1 MVKFTNYNCCDRK
14 SAHDT
19 VSSVQQHFFK
29 RPTDSVTEM
38 IEARPIISR
47 PSKAESMNGCPD
59 PFIST
64 YNISPTLHLSYL
76 SRGSIVTRRDFF
88 AALFSFL
95 SRKVFAST
103 FNSSPPAPMTNF
115 FQQNLSPSWPSNL
128 NETLSEICTKAQEKF
143 FPLQEETT
151 RRHLALSCSSSI
163 STANLFC
170 RERLQRPETAVVF
183 QAESN

>member
-1 MVKFTNYNCCDRK
+1 MIRFQVCSNI
-14 SAHDT
+14 
-19 VSSVQQHFFK
+19 FFK
-29 RPTDSVTEM
+29 RQEDSVTEV

-47 PSKAESMNGCPD
+47 PSKAESMNGCSD

-64 YNISPTLHLSYL
+64 YNISPKLHLPYL

-115 FQQNLSPSWPSNL
+115 F
-128 NETLSEICTKAQEKF
+128 
-143 FPLQEETT
+143 
-151 RRHLALSCSSSI
+151 
-163 STANLFC
+163 
-170 RERLQRPETAVVF
+170 
-183 QAESN
+183 